1 MSKRY
6 FLVKTIS
13 EKNLSREQFE
23 IALVASVRKLFGEF
37 GLARIRP
44 KVVRFDETSYEAIVA
59 CNREGAED
67 LQAAIGLI
75 SSISEATV
83 IVMTIRISGTIKG
96 LKEGKVF
103 DSQKKE
109 NRWG

>member
-13 EKNLSREQFE
+13 EITLSREQFE
-23 IALVASVRKLFGEF
+23 IALVASVRRLFGEF
-37 GLARIRP
+37 GLARIHP
-44 KVVRFDETSYEAIVA
+44 KVIRFDETSCEGIVS

-75 SSISEATV
+75 SSISEKTV
-83 IVMTIRISGTIKG
+83 TAMTIHVSGTIKG
-96 LKEGKVF
+96 LGRRQGF
-103 DSQKKE
+103 
-109 NRWG
+109 